1 MGDLTDRKLVEIV
14 LGMGDVRGLR
24 KVFDEL
30 CDENKNHI
38 SRRSFLRFLRTYQ
51 RDPRLNEARHPL
63 ITERSMD
70 IRLKHIECPLDA
82 DISFETFV
90 HYLWSDFCTDASA
103 VSLED
108 VADAM
113 HAPLPQ
119 YFINSSHNTYC
130 TGLQVKGAHIIPN
143 PNSLHKEAIADVE
156 IYRQVV
162 LLSGCRCIE
171 LDCWD
176 GSDGPVI
183 THGPSTVMRM
193 NEISLSDV
201 CSAIAE
207 SAFKTSPYPVLLSI
221 ENHLS
226 KHQQKQMVTIFR
238 KSFGPNLLVSPL
250 KTHPLVEHQEL
261 PSPYALRHKILIK
274 AKRRPE
280 NEDQTDA
287 YRKLSTLSSIP
298 SGELELLED
307 EVRERQLRP
316 VEEETSSKDL
326 SNVVNYLTA
335 DKAPHTWDVEPRLFL
350 MCSIGEDTSMKVY
363 KDQRL
368 GNKLMKHTS
377 KRLVR
382 VFPANMRIKSDN
394 YLPNIHWMMGA
405 QMVALNFQTNC
416 PEMLMNHAMFEQT
429 ASCGYVRKP
438 DCLNDPSLDFDIYNS
453 FVPHRMPVTLKVT
466 VLSSMFLTH
475 SEGAAETS
483 PFVVSIELFGMPP
496 YDKSASFRVSSLAS
510 TGIFTHFKKD
520 QAVFEKILLSEMT
533 FLQFCV
539 FRRSMNGILVPFAY
553 RTLAVERLHN
563 GYRHVILRSAGNR
576 NLGPMSLFVYF
587 DVFYYVMRTRIAIHS
602 ALMNPFRS
610 ERKEE
615 LLSLALRHPFA
626 KHEPDVED
634 DAYRQAIVGTA
645 KKSKDEA
652 QQPTPPP
659 SPVPGSFSSK
669 AARAFQQIRK
679 LFSG

>member
-14 LGMGDVRGLR
+14 LGMGYVRGLR

-70 IRLKHIECPLDA
+70 MRLKHIECPLDA

-108 VADAM
+108 
-113 HAPLPQ
+113 
-119 YFINSSHNTYC
+119 
-130 TGLQVKGAHIIPN
+130 GLQVKGAHIIPN

-298 SGELELLED
+298 S
-307 EVRERQLRP
+307 VR
-316 VEEETSSKDL
+316 
-326 SNVVNYLTA
+326 
-335 DKAPHTWDVEPRLFL
+335 H
-350 MCSIGEDTSMKVY
+350 
-363 KDQRL
+363 
-368 GNKLMKHTS
+368 
-377 KRLVR
+377 
-382 VFPANMRIKSDN
+382 
-394 YLPNIHWMMGA
+394 
-405 QMVALNFQTNC
+405 
-416 PEMLMNHAMFEQT
+416 
-429 ASCGYVRKP
+429 
-438 DCLNDPSLDFDIYNS
+438 
-453 FVPHRMPVTLKVT
+453 
-466 VLSSMFLTH
+466 
-475 SEGAAETS
+475 
-483 PFVVSIELFGMPP
+483 
-496 YDKSASFRVSSLAS
+496 
-510 TGIFTHFKKD
+510 
-520 QAVFEKILLSEMT
+520 
-533 FLQFCV
+533 
-539 FRRSMNGILVPFAY
+539 
-553 RTLAVERLHN
+553 
-563 GYRHVILRSAGNR
+563 
-576 NLGPMSLFVYF
+576 
-587 DVFYYVMRTRIAIHS
+587 
-602 ALMNPFRS
+602 
-610 ERKEE
+610 
-615 LLSLALRHPFA
+615 
-626 KHEPDVED
+626 
-634 DAYRQAIVGTA
+634 
-645 KKSKDEA
+645 
-652 QQPTPPP
+652 
-659 SPVPGSFSSK
+659 
-669 AARAFQQIRK
+669 
-679 LFSG
+679 